1 VCIVFLPNPPIAISN
16 LPCCSSHGEVTF
28 IKSCYFNEFH
38 IVILMSFIAIFPL
51 LSYGFVAY
59 VNKNCDLKSRIR
71 KIDTCREFLLKIQD
85 GEFESEFNNF
95 YIMRF
100 YFVLVIQK

>member
-71 KIDTCREFLLKIQD
+71 KIDVRV
-85 GEFESEFNNF
+85 ESF
-95 YIMRF
+95 YSKFKMANLNQNLIISILCDF
-100 YFVLVIQK
+100 TLY